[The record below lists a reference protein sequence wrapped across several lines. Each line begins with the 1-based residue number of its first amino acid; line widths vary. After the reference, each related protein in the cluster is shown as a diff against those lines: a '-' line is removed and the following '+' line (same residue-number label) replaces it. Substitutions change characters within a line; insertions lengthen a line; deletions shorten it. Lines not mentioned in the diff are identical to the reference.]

1 MSKKPSFHEQHKQ
14 KTKDNKKRQTDNK
27 SNHKPKQPKQK
38 TKQNKQK
45 TTTTGMTGFQF
56 IGELSKRRQLCV
68 ISFGHGHNKKNTK
81 QRKQNTNTH
90 KAIPAGDRSNTAPYG
105 NQESPHPGSPKA
117 QGALRK
123 V

>member
-14 KTKDNKKRQTDNK
+14 KTKNNKKRQTDNK

-56 IGELSKRRQLCV
+56 IGGLVQEATTLCHLILVWPQQEKHQTEKKEHRHTQGHTRR
-68 ISFGHGHNKKNTK
+68 
-81 QRKQNTNTH
+81 
-90 KAIPAGDRSNTAPYG
+90 
-105 NQESPHPGSPKA
+105 
-117 QGALRK
+117 
-123 V
+123 